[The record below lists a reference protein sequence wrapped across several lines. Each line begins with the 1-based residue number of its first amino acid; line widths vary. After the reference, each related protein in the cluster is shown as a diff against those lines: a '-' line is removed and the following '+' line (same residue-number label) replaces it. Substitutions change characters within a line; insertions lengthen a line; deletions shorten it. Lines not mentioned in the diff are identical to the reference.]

1 MNSKIYLVLNILVL
15 ILLGVFTYLST
26 KQASSTQID
35 FVKHLD
41 SIEKRQSALIFK
53 LDSLHLLK
61 KEQLNVYYKTK
72 LTYDTLKITI
82 DTMPPLDGTKLLLSK
97 SRQLTNK
104 GIE

>member
-1 MNSKIYLVLNILVL
+1 MKYIIVLLSFVL
-15 ILLGVFTYLST
+15 GFFVCFLIKP
-26 KQASSTQID
+26 KQTDSSD
-35 FVKHLD
+35 VLKYLD
-41 SIEKRQSALIFK
+41 SIEKRQSVLNFK

>member
-1 MNSKIYLVLNILVL
+1 MNIQKITNYLILIIGVL
-15 ILLGVFTYLST
+15 ILIKAYTPAPTSDIEFL
-26 KQASSTQID
+26 
-35 FVKHLD
+35 KHLD
-41 SIEKRQSALIFK
+41 SLEKKQASLIFK

-61 KEQLNVYYKTK
+61 KEQLNVYYRTK

-82 DTMPPLDGTKLLLSK
+82 DTMPPLDGTKLLLAK